1 MIYDLSGKWLFINLM
16 ELVYEEY
23 KKNGFYDYWNSVKP
37 FEVGVLAEIALVDT
51 EIAEGIDA
59 MRDLDYEHLAEEIA
73 DRVIRSMNLANRLG
87 IDLEKA
93 IIDKHMKNLKRPKK
107 HGRKVI

>member
-1 MIYDLSGKWLFINLM
+1 MSSKWLFINLM
-16 ELVYEEY
+16 EMVYTEY
-23 KKNGFYDYWNSVKP
+23 IKNGFYDYWNEVKP
-37 FEVGVLAEIALVDT
+37 FEVGIMAEISHIDT
-51 EIAEGIDA
+51 EVAEGIDA
-59 MRDLDYEHLAEEIA
+59 MRDLDYEQLAEEIA
-73 DRVIRSMNLANRLG
+73 DRVIRCMNLANRLG